1 MRSFNYTLLF
11 VLIKQNT
18 TIFFSYSTRNY
29 NARTSEIRSKD
40 NLWRKMLGVILK
52 GFFCYC
58 RDLKM
63 SWLEH
68 FPRFLKRG
76 CGIRMSRVKTFIKI
90 VKQGGGTSIRDL
102 RVCFTVCLFQR
113 FLRMLLLNVM
123 RRNSFSQ
130 IHCEI
135 CCPCASLSCLINKI
149 VFSRV
154 QKFKDFK
161 IN

>member
-1 MRSFNYTLLF
+1 MTKNVRSNIERVFLLLSRF
-11 VLIKQNT
+11 KN
-18 TIFFSYSTRNY
+18 
-29 NARTSEIRSKD
+29 
-40 NLWRKMLGVILK
+40 
-52 GFFCYC
+52 
-58 RDLKM
+58 DLAGT
-63 SWLEH
+63 